1 MKNLDI
7 TIITGLSGSGKSTAI
22 EAYED
27 LGWYCVDNLPVELLP
42 KFLELPLEQHAEI
55 SGIACVMDLREK
67 GFTEKYPAV
76 FEHMRQNG
84 YPFNILF
91 LEASQDVL
99 IKRYS
104 QTRRHHPLAR
114 HQDLLLAIQ
123 TEKQMLSDLR
133 QAADKIIDTSALTV
147 HGLTAAVLNYAGQNT
162 RNRGFQISV
171 LSFGFK
177 NGIPLN
183 TDLIMDVRFL
193 ANPYFEPGL
202 KNLNGESKAVRDY
215 VLDHP
220 ETRVFL
226 KKFIDLLDYLI
237 PLYEK
242 EGKAYLTIG
251 IGCTGGQHRSVAI
264 AREVFEHIEKK
275 TKKVTLTHRDI

>member
-27 LGWYCVDNLPVELLP
+27 MGYYCIDNLPVELLP
-42 KFLELPLEQHAEI
+42 KFLELPLESHAELA
-55 SGIACVMDLREK
+55 GIALVMDLREK
-67 GFTEKYPAV
+67 GFTSKYQTV
-76 FEHMRQNG
+76 FEKLRRQG
-84 YPFNILF
+84 YDHKILF
-91 LEASQDVL
+91 LEAQENVL

-104 QTRRHHPLAR
+104 QTRRHHPLAKDK
-114 HQDLLLAIQ
+114 DLTQAIRSEIEMLAHLK
-123 TEKQMLSDLR
+123 EES
-133 QAADKIIDTSALTV
+133 DKIIDTSTLTV
-147 HGLTAAVLNYAGQNT
+147 HGLKAAVFDYAGISKKGG
-162 RNRGFQISV
+162 GFQINV

-177 NGIPLN
+177 NGIPLIA
-183 TDLIMDVRFL
+183 DLIVDVRFL
-193 ANPYFEPGL
+193 ANPYFEPEL
-202 KNLNGESKAVRDY
+202 KNLNGESKAVRDF

-220 ETRVFL
+220 ETRLFL
-226 KKFIDLLDYLI
+226 KKYTDLLDYLI

-264 AREVFEHIEKK
+264 SRSIFEHIEKK
-275 TKKVTLTHRDI
+275 DHRVTLMHRDI

>member
-27 LGWYCVDNLPVELLP
+27 LGYYCVDNLPVELLL
-42 KFLELPLEQHAEI
+42 KFLELPLEHNAEI
-55 SGIACVMDLREK
+55 SGVAFVMDLREK
-67 GFTEKYPAV
+67 GFTEKYQTV
-76 FEHMRQNG
+76 FENLRQNG
-84 YPFNILF
+84 YEFKILF
-91 LEASQDVL
+91 LEAQENVL

-114 HQDLLLAIQ
+114 DKDLIDAIRSEKDMLAH
-123 TEKQMLSDLR
+123 LR
-133 QAADKIIDTSALTV
+133 DESDKIIDTSTTTV
-147 HGLTAAVLNYAGQNT
+147 HGLKAAVFDFVGLSSKGG
-162 RNRGFQISV
+162 GFQINV

-183 TDLIMDVRFL
+183 VDLIVDVRFL
-193 ANPYFEPGL
+193 VNPYFEPDL
-202 KNLNGESKAVRDY
+202 KNLNGESKSVRDF
-215 VLDHP
+215 VLNHS
-220 ETRVFL
+220 ETRLFIE
-226 KKFIDLLDYLI
+226 KYIDLLDYLI

-251 IGCTGGQHRSVAI
+251 IGCTGGQHRSVVI
-264 AREVFEHIEKK
+264 ARKIFEHIEKK
-275 TKKVTLTHRDI
+275 IKKVTLTHRDI

>member
-27 LGWYCVDNLPVELLP
+27 LGYYCVDNLPVELLP
-42 KFLELPLEQHAEI
+42 KFLELPLEEKAEI
-55 SGIACVMDLREK
+55 SGVAFGMDLREK
-67 GFTEKYPAV
+67 GFTEKYPSI
-76 FEHMRQNG
+76 FEELKQNG
-84 YPFNILF
+84 YEFKILF
-91 LEASQDVL
+91 LEAQENVL

-114 HQDLLLAIQ
+114 DKDLIDAIRYEKEMLAQ
-123 TEKQMLSDLR
+123 LR
-133 QAADKIIDTSALTV
+133 DQSDKIIDTSTTTV
-147 HGLTAAVLNYAGQNT
+147 HGLKAAVFDFVGLSSKAS
-162 RNRGFQISV
+162 GFQINV

-183 TDLIMDVRFL
+183 VDLIVDVRFL
-193 ANPYFEPGL
+193 ANPYFEPEL
-202 KNLNGESKAVRDY
+202 KNLNGESKAVRDF
-215 VLDHP
+215 VLTHP

-226 KKFIDLLDYLI
+226 EKYIDLLDYLI

-251 IGCTGGQHRSVAI
+251 IGCTGGQHRSVVI
-264 AREVFEHIEKK
+264 ARNVFEHIEK
-275 TKKVTLTHRDI
+275 TIKKATLTHRDI